1 MSLLGDQYVAELFL
15 FLLEREEVNTVD
27 LKDISSYY
35 QGIMRKAEELNQLGF
50 VEIEEL
56 TDPYLKR
63 TFRLTSRGRE
73 VAEKL
78 KEAENLLHEEIKDK
92 I

>member
-27 LKDISSYY
+27 LKEISSYY
-35 QGIMRKAEELNQLGF
+35 QGIMRKAEELNRLGF
-50 VEIEEL
+50 IEIEEL

-63 TFRLTSRGRE
+63 IFRLTAKGRE
-73 VAEKL
+73 IAYILKDAEQ
-78 KEAENLLHEEIKDK
+78 LLQEERNEMS
-92 I
+92 